1 MPVAAPP
8 PKKKLTPDE
17 AQKAGWLKKYG
28 VWHPPLHELIAADG
42 GAIDQK
48 ATMQMDMEHY
58 RALQNFYIEKAI
70 LQRGDPEKTGKKNPA
85 WADYETHFK
94 AFVSSALDRP
104 TCTEKFTWNPN
115 AEKILH
121 YIVQYNIVAIGGSAS
136 SGKTRAT
143 AVIGMF
149 MWLLSPH
156 NTKVFCTTTT
166 MDEGRQRIWGIV
178 ERYWAELIKL
188 FFGREDLMPGKLVS
202 SRAKIKAIIDGKPS
216 DLYGINLLPGDKSA
230 DEDTT
235 KVGFKADNLIVVG
248 DEFAK
253 LSHALFKAFANLFA
267 NKGTRVWGSANPE
280 GFFDPFGLLATPRDG
295 WGSVNDEMEGWECA
309 NGGYCIRF
317 DGLKAPNV
325 LAGREIW
332 PGMLTI
338 ESLLNMKKMHGE
350 DSPDYWRQ
358 VRGYFSP
365 AGVNNCIFSDH
376 EIIEH
381 RGDEK
386 GPFKW
391 IEPPTPLAFLDPAF
405 TYGGDRSMG
414 AFALCGK
421 ARIPELGDRV
431 LQLLEI
437 TDLINFSKLLRK
449 GEDVPNK
456 IAELYSKECQDRGI
470 EVRHRGIDATGGG
483 IPFQSLLSLK
493 IGNGF
498 LNVSFGGDASVMA
511 TSKTDKRTGQE
522 RFANRVSELW
532 YIMKDFVRG
541 GQLKGLTPDAITEL
555 CSRRYKNIGD
565 RVKVESKD
573 DMKKRIQRSC
583 DIGDSIAGVCEVA
596 RVRLGFSPGETS
608 LKIPKLKREQD
619 PWADLRP
626 KGNRKLTVRFANLGW
641 D

>member
-1 MPVAAPP
+1 MPVSAP

-42 GAIDQK
+42 GQIDPK

-70 LQRGDPEKTGKKNPA
+70 LQRGDPETSGKNNPA
-85 WADYETHFK
+85 WVDYETHFK

-104 TCTEKFTWNPN
+104 TCTRRFTWNPN

-121 YIVQYNIVAIGGSAS
+121 YSVQYNILAIGGAAS
-136 SGKTRAT
+136 SSKTET
-143 AVIGMF
+143 TSVIGMF
-149 MWLLSPH
+149 KWLLSPH

-166 MDEGRQRIWGIV
+166 MDEGRQRIWGVI
-178 ERYWAELIKL
+178 EAYWNELKKL
-188 FFGREDLMPGKLVS
+188 FFDREDLMPGKLVS

-230 DEDTT
+230 DENTT
-235 KVGFKADNLIVVG
+235 KVGFKAEHIILIG

-253 LSHALFKAFANLFA
+253 LSHALFKALANLFS
-267 NKGTRVWGSANPE
+267 NPGTQVLASANPE
-280 GFFDPFGLLATPRDG
+280 GFFDPFGTLATPRDG
-295 WGSVNDEMEGWECA
+295 WASINDESDGWVCA
-309 NGGYCIRF
+309 NGGYCIRL
-317 DGLKAPNV
+317 DGLKSPNV

-332 PGMLTI
+332 KGLLTI
-338 ESLLNMKKMHGE
+338 EGLLNIKKLHGE

-358 VRGYFSP
+358 ARGYFSP
-365 AGVNNCIFSDH
+365 SGVKNCIFSDH

-381 RGDEK
+381 QGDAK
-386 GPFKW
+386 GPFLW
-391 IEPPTPLAFLDPAF
+391 IEPPSPLAFLDPAF
-405 TYGGDRSMG
+405 TMGGDRCFA
-414 AFALCGK
+414 AFGVCGK
-421 ARIPELGDRV
+421 AKIPELGGKV
-431 LQLLEI
+431 LHLLEV
-437 TDLINFSKLLRK
+437 TKTINLSKGFKK
-449 GEDVPNK
+449 GEDVP
-456 IAELYSKECQDRGI
+456 IQAARLYCEACDAEGVPVANRGT
-470 EVRHRGIDATGGG
+470 DSTGGG

-493 IGNGF
+493 MGNGF
-498 LNVSFGGDASVMA
+498 VSVSFAGEASERQ
-511 TSKTDKRTGQE
+511 TSKTDKRSGKD

-532 YIMKDFVRG
+532 YIMKDFLRG
-541 GQLKGLTPDAITEL
+541 GQLRGLTPDIITEL
-555 CSRRYKNIGD
+555 CARLYKNVGE

-573 DMKKRIQRSC
+573 DMKKRIQKSP
-583 DIGDSIAGVCEVA
+583 DEADALAGLVEVA